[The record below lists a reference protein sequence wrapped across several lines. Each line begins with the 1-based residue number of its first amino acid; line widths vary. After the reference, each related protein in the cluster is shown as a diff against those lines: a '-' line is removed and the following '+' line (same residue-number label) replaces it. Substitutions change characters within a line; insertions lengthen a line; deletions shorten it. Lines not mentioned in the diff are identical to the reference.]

1 MQLWYSMIHDY
12 TWVVLLHQISAFIA
26 IKYKLAIIHM
36 HCMWGTLVHAPQAV
50 GIHSTS
56 WATWICSSTSASL
69 GLKEMQQK
77 NVMNQMRSV
86 KIRLPVSVTSLH
98 PIPLPTVACFCE
110 QPSALKAPATQRSW
124 TLMIPT
130 STFKQWLLRQRCR
143 RWISLWIPSC
153 LVSAPIFMSNKTM
166 AFLQM
171 SCETKTLKK
180 VCCWK
185 TTFLLGQYIFRGYVK
200 LQVGK
205 YATSLLEMLRLLTW
219 QN

>member
-1 MQLWYSMIHDY
+1 MIHMSCPFAPNFSIYSHQMQFSNHSYALHVWDFGTCLANHGKFTQHHGLLGY
-12 TWVVLLHQISAFIA
+12 VL
-26 IKYKLAIIHM
+26 
-36 HCMWGTLVHAPQAV
+36 P
-50 GIHSTS
+50 
-56 WATWICSSTSASL
+56 TSAPL
-69 GLKEMQQK
+69 GLKDLQRHES
-77 NVMNQMRSV
+77 NE
-86 KIRLPVSVTSLH
+86 VSWDQSACKFH
-98 PIPLPTVACFCE
+98 FFASNSSPHCFCE

-205 YATSLLEMLRLLTW
+205 YAISLLEMLRLLTW